1 MVSEDKQIFHC
12 FGCGAGGDVFK
23 FLMKIENIEFIDA
36 LKILAKKANVELD
49 FEKNF
54 RQQDQSRRATLIDI
68 LNLSAKYYNYILLNK
83 SEGRVGLEYLL
94 NRGVKKETIEKFKL
108 GFSLNSWDSLFN
120 FLKRKGFKEEDIF
133 LAGLVI
139 KNNNNGYY
147 DRFRNRVMYPIFN
160 LYSDVVAFGARI
172 LVDNKDEPKYINS
185 PQTEVYDKSNIL
197 FGLNFAKEYI
207 KKENCSVVVEGYMDC
222 ISSHQAGIQNVVA
235 TSGTALTNGHIKLL
249 KRYSNTICFSFDQDL
264 AGQNATERGIDI
276 ALANDVD
283 LRIITLRDT
292 KFKDPDEC
300 VRNNPEIWK
309 TAIDHSQP
317 YLDFYFDKIKEE
329 YNKIAEKATPK
340 DVDRIVDPFLNKLS
354 KIKSSIEKDLWLKKI
369 MKDFDISREALEEK
383 LKVHENSNKKFINE
397 SKVDAI
403 NIGKK
408 DPNLELQEFLISNV
422 LNNKKLIPI
431 LVKLNLDIFT
441 DQRIK
446 SIAELLIKCYNEHC
460 KDPIEFILSNSNNE
474 NRDYINYLLILGEKI
489 TSEQFFSSLDLK
501 RELKHTIFK
510 LCKNY
515 INQELKD
522 IRHKISLAEKANDK
536 EQLLLLN
543 QQLLSKV
550 EELRKLEASQK

>member
-49 FEKNF
+49 FERNF
-54 RQQDQSRRATLIDI
+54 KQQDQSRKATLIDI

-94 NRGVKKETIEKFKL
+94 NRGIKKETIEKFKL

-147 DRFRNRVMYPIFN
+147 DRFRSRVMYPIFN

-317 YLDFYFDKIKEE
+317 YLDFYFDKINGE
-329 YNKIAEKATPK
+329 YNKIAENATPK
-340 DVDRIVDPFLNKLS
+340 DIDKMIDPFLSKLS

>member
-1 MVSEDKQIFHC
+1 
-12 FGCGAGGDVFK
+12 
-23 FLMKIENIEFIDA
+23 MKIENIEFIDA

-49 FEKNF
+49 FERNF
-54 RQQDQSRRATLIDI
+54 KQQDQSRKATLIDI

-94 NRGVKKETIEKFKL
+94 NRGIKKETIEKFKL

-147 DRFRNRVMYPIFN
+147 DRFRSRVMYPIFN